1 MKRLGVERVR
11 PLDAEP
17 SFEPFSGRREC
28 DLDRL
33 SRAGQRLHALEQAQ
47 HERRQDAAAPRPDPA
62 TAGLHRKAD
71 TPAAVARMRGRV
83 HVVEVAVERIEEFPE
98 EMLVQVAR
106 PSLQRVLKPQELVQ
120 LMREAAKPRGRFLQP
135 LMDDERA
142 ALERARLLPAL
153 AAARPAT
160 PPDPLLNTV
169 PPRD

>member
-47 HERRQDAAAPRPDPA
+47 HERKQDAADLRLEPD

-106 PSLQRVLKPQELVQ
+106 PSLQRVLKPQDLVQ
-120 LMREAAKPRGRFLQP
+120 LMQPAAKPRGRFLQP
-135 LMDDERA
+135 LIDDELP
-142 ALERARLLPAL
+142 ALQLARLLPAL
-153 AAARPAT
+153 VAARNAM
-160 PPDPLLNTV
+160 PLE
-169 PPRD
+169 R